1 MKKEIIAVNA
11 LLTIF
16 LISGLYYAVTNS
28 VTSDEKSHI
37 TAGYMN
43 IRFNDYRFNIEHPP
57 FIKQL
62 ISLPLLFMDLKFPYK
77 IYETSTK
84 GMDIVK
90 IQEAFLF
97 KIGNN
102 LDAILFLTRLPNIL
116 ISLLLG
122 FFIYIYSRKLN
133 GVFAG
138 IISLSCFVFAPTF
151 LGHSPLVTLDV
162 AVSCFYFITVYFM
175 MEYFDTK
182 RNVFLILTGI
192 FFGIS
197 LISKYSALILI
208 LVAYILTL
216 LTVFFQKGADFNLKI
231 NKYKLLLVVPL
242 FILVIAYKWSF
253 RIIFPAF
260 LIYAVSY
267 LFYKRKFFKDRL
279 RFAGMVLL
287 IILVLAF
294 LIVILDYTDYKWF
307 PSHSPT
313 KAYFKGFA
321 YFRGHAEG
329 GHQTYLFGQYSQKG
343 WWYYF
348 PVAMLLKTPVATIIL
363 CVLGFIG
370 FFRKPESKWQ
380 KAFLLIPLLIYL
392 FVACFINKVN
402 IGIRHILPAYPFL
415 YVIAGYSVWLYKKG
429 LRQNFLKL
437 LLFLLVIMLAFD
449 FMTAYPVHL
458 SYFNIACGGTKNGY
472 KFLGDSNIAWGQDWK
487 RLKRYIENNNIKE
500 VKIAANFAGEDVYN
514 YYKIPHKA
522 FSESDK
528 IIPVEGFYVIDTIA
542 LQRKETKWADKIEP
556 IDWVGGSL
564 LVYKVTDEDIR
575 AIKKCI
581 YQ

>member
-1 MKKEIIAVNA
+1 MKKQIIAVSA

-37 TAGYMN
+37 IAGYMN

-62 ISLPLLFMDLKFPYK
+62 AALPLLFMDIKFPYK
-77 IYETSTK
+77 IYKASTK
-84 GMDIVK
+84 GTDIVK

-102 LDAILFLTRLPNIL
+102 LDTILFVSRLSNIL

-122 FFIYIYSRKLN
+122 IFVYLYSRKLN

-138 IISLSCFVFAPTF
+138 LISLSCFVFSPSF

-162 AVSCFYFITVYFM
+162 PVTCFYFISVYFLM
-175 MEYFDTK
+175 NYFDTK
-182 RNVFLILTGI
+182 KNKFLLLTGI
-192 FFGIS
+192 FLGLS

-208 LVAYILTL
+208 PIVYILL
-216 LTVFFQKGADFNLKI
+216 LLAVFRGGIYSKLKI
-231 NKYKLLLVVPL
+231 NRYKLFLALPL
-242 FILVIAYKWSF
+242 FILVVAYKWSF
-253 RIIFPAF
+253 RIIIPAF
-260 LIYAVSY
+260 LIYMLSY
-267 LFYKRKFFKDRL
+267 AFYKKKFFKDRL
-279 RFAGMVLL
+279 QFAGKALL
-287 IILVLAF
+287 VILILAF
-294 LIVILDYTDYKWF
+294 LLVILDYTDFKWF
-307 PSHSPT
+307 LFHSPT

-329 GHQTYLFGQYSQKG
+329 GHHAYLLGQYSEKG

-348 PVAMLLKTPVATIIL
+348 PVAMALKTPIATVFLII
-363 CVLGFIG
+363 LGFIG
-370 FFRKPESKWQ
+370 LYRRNENNWQ
-380 KAFLLIPLLIYL
+380 KLFLLIPFLVYL
-392 FVACFINKVN
+392 FIACFINKVN
-402 IGIRHILPAYPFL
+402 IGIRHILPVYPFL
-415 YVIAGYSVWLYKKG
+415 YVVAGYSIHLYKKV
-429 LRQNFLKL
+429 LKQNFLKL
-437 LLFLLVIMLAFD
+437 ALFLVIIILAFD
-449 FMTAYPVHL
+449 VMATYPSHL

-487 RLKRYIENNNIKE
+487 RLKKYIENNNIKE
-500 VKIAANFAGEDVYN
+500 VKIISSFGGINIYN
-514 YYKIPHKA
+514 YHKIPYRA
-522 FSESDK
+522 FLESDK
-528 IIPVEGFYVIDTIA
+528 IIPAEGFYVIDTIT

-564 LVYKVTDEDIR
+564 LVYNITDKDIKV
-575 AIKKCI
+575 IKKCI